1 MVECLIVKC
10 DSDGRHF
17 YGRDIGAD
25 RKVGVG
31 SFLMGLES
39 GGGKLYKWTGK
50 WGGGDIVS
58 RLKRVG
64 KTSGEDGK
72 VGATFQNSLTN
83 KKGHFN
89 I

>member
-17 YGRDIGAD
+17 YGRDIGIGAD

-31 SFLMGLES
+31 SFLKVEGASYINGVE
-39 GGGKLYKWTGK
+39 
-50 WGGGDIVS
+50 IVS
-58 RLKRVG
+58 RLKCVG

>member
-39 GGGKLYKWTGK
+39 GGGKLYK
-50 WGGGDIVS
+50 
-58 RLKRVG
+58 
-64 KTSGEDGK
+64 
-72 VGATFQNSLTN
+72 
-83 KKGHFN
+83 
-89 I
+89 